1 MENLKTNRLQ
11 MHVLTAKHAEF
22 ILELVNTDGWKK
34 FIGER
39 YINSIE
45 DSLNYIQQIS
55 DNKNI
60 TYWAVERIEDKVS
73 VGIIT
78 LIKRDYLDNKDLGFA
93 FLPNYSKQGY
103 AFEASKLILD
113 NLEDT
118 KMDAITISENKNSI
132 DLLLKLGFEF
142 EKKIRQN
149 EEDLDLYS
157 INNKK

>member
-1 MENLKTNRLQ
+1 MENLKTNRLK
-11 MHVLTAKHAEF
+11 LNILAPKHAEF

-39 YINSIE
+39 NINSNE
-45 DSLNYIQQIS
+45 ESLNYIQRIS
-55 DNKNI
+55 DNQNI
-60 TYWAVERIEDKVS
+60 TYWAVERIEDQVAL
-73 VGIIT
+73 GIIT
-78 LIKRDYLDNKDLGFA
+78 LIKRDYLENRDLGFA
-93 FLPNYSKQGY
+93 FLPSYAKQGY
-103 AFEASKLILD
+103 AFEASKLILE
-113 NLEDT
+113 NLDDT